1 MGHYSTAEEL
11 YRAGADPHPPNG
23 LFRNIWDSNELRQ
36 SVNNCE
42 AGLKSLVEHFNRNL
56 ERVWDFPS
64 IADEAAVQFK
74 HMGQTNNAEEM
85 YRRALEGWTIK
96 MGAEHPHTL
105 ASTMNLASILRDQM
119 RYEEAE
125 EMYRLAWEGYEKVLG
140 PVHPDT
146 LDSTINLGSILRD
159 QRRYEEAEEMYRLTW
174 ERYEKALGPLDPD
187 TVAIFGILVSILQN
201 QGKYE
206 EAKEMN
212 RQVLVARFRACRDI
226 DLE

>member
-85 YRRALEGWTIK
+85 YRRALEGWTRTV
-96 MGAEHPHTL
+96 GAEHPAML
-105 ASTMNLASILRDQM
+105 A
-119 RYEEAE
+119 
-125 EMYRLAWEGYEKVLG
+125 
-140 PVHPDT
+140 
-146 LDSTINLGSILRD
+146 STINLASILRD
-159 QRRYEEAEEMYRLTW
+159 QRRYEEAEEMYRLAW
-174 ERYEKALGPLDPD
+174 QGYEKWPGPIHPD
-187 TVAIFGILVSILQN
+187 TVACVSDLASILRD
-201 QGKYE
+201 QGKHE
-206 EAKEMN
+206 EAEEIN
-212 RQVLVARFRACRDI
+212 RQVLERRDVARIRPFRAI
-226 DLE
+226 DPRW